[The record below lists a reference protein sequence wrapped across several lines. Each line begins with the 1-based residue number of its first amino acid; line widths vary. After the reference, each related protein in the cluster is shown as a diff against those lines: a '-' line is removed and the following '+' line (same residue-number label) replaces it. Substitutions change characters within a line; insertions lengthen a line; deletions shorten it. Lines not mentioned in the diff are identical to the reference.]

1 MKKIL
6 TLLSLTL
13 LFNISAN
20 ADSLRHYEVSI
31 TNATAHHVFTP
42 TLIATHA
49 ARISLFKVGQPA
61 SAGLAHQAETGDPS
75 LFLSETQARYGVFDT
90 VIGGPIPGGTTSS
103 FMITARKRAHLSLT
117 AMLATTNDVFVALNN
132 VRLPK
137 KSVTYYANI
146 YDAGSEANNE
156 DCAFIPGPPCGDAS
170 NLRATEGSEG
180 LISIANGVHGHGDL
194 SAEDLDWNNPG
205 ATVTITRIHDNDD
218 DDDDDDEDDD

>member
-6 TLLSLTL
+6 CLLSLTL

-61 SAGLAHQAETGDPS
+61 SDGLAVQAETGDPTD
-75 LFLSETQARYGVFDT
+75 FLSETQARDGVFDT
-90 VIGGPIPGGTTSS
+90 VIGGPIPGGETSS
-103 FMITARKRAHLSLT
+103 FMITARKGAHLSLT
-117 AMLATTNDVFVALNN
+117 AMLATTNDAFVALNN
-132 VRLPK
+132 VGLPK
-137 KSVTYYANI
+137 KTVTYYANI

-156 DCAFIPGPPCGDAS
+156 YCAFIPGPPCAGDSGNA
-170 NLRATEGSEG
+170 RATDGAEGF
-180 LISIANGVHGHGDL
+180 ISIANGVHGHGDL
-194 SAEDLDWNNPG
+194 SAQDLDWNNPG
-205 ATVTITRIHDNDD
+205 AIVSITRIHD